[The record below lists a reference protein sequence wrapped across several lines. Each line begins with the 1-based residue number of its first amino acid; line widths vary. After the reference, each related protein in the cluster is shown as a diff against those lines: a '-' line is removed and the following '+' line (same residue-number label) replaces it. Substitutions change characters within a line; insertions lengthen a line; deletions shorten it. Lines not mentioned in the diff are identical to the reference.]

1 MPRSFYTQEAQI
13 VEVENAIAQES
24 LEVSNVRAR
33 VEKLQL
39 QSRALFDELR
49 TKGDIIARSQT
60 EISKRVISIER
71 KQDLIDQL
79 NKKLETLVQNAGVCL
94 SLHLHLQP

>member
-1 MPRSFYTQEAQI
+1 M
-13 VEVENAIAQES
+13 ENAIAQES

-39 QSRALFDELR
+39 QSKALFDELR
-49 TKGDIIARSQT
+49 TKGDIIARSQA

-71 KQDLIDQL
+71 NQYLIDQL
-79 NKKLETLVQNAGVCL
+79 NKKRETLVQAAGVRLFCY
-94 SLHLHLQP
+94 SDSTT